1 MKKCILFFVIVFIFS
16 GPNIVGAEQI
26 GFPEKEM
33 WYSKNEFVAGEVVTI
48 STLVLNSEN
57 VTLSGVVQF
66 LDRDV
71 VLGEKK
77 ITIEKND
84 AKVVSLDWKVTE
96 GEHQFSAR
104 FSQVLQVEAS
114 GKKIS
119 VVPTSPETKKDN
131 VYVKKA
137 VVKTDESSE
146 DNTILVSD
154 VSIRKDSLGAEV
166 SKATDFLKD
175 KTPDNIEEKISSTS
189 VGIENFRETWEDQ
202 FSERKEDEQEKLDAL
217 NEYYE
222 DRLRAKDE
230 ADVDNYVKQSYVD
243 SSGENIL
250 KKPFHYIT
258 IFFYSLMAFVLGNT
272 LIFYGLSIFAVFLVL
287 RAIWRRMRN

>member
-1 MKKCILFFVIVFIFS
+1 MLFIFS
-16 GPNIVGAEQI
+16 APHIVGAEQI

-104 FSQVLQVEAS
+104 FSQVSQVEAS
-114 GKKIS
+114 GKKVS
-119 VVPTSPETKKDN
+119 VVPTSAETKKDN

-137 VVKTDESSE
+137 VVKADESSE

>member
-1 MKKCILFFVIVFIFS
+1 MLFIFS
-16 GPNIVGAEQI
+16 APHIVGAEQI

-104 FSQVLQVEAS
+104 FSQVSQVEAS
-114 GKKIS
+114 GKKVS
-119 VVPTSPETKKDN
+119 VVPTSAETKKDN

-137 VVKTDESSE
+137 VVKADESSE

-154 VSIRKDSLGAEV
+154 VSVSKDSLGAEV

-175 KTPDNIEEKISSTS
+175 KTPDNIEEKISSTT
-189 VGIENFRETWEDQ
+189 VGIENFRETWEEH
-202 FSERKEDEQEKLDAL
+202 FEEKKEDEKVLLDAL

-222 DRLRAKDE
+222 NRLRAKEE
-230 ADVDNYVKQSYVD
+230 ADVDNYVKQTYVD

-250 KKPFHYIT
+250 KKTLHYIS
-258 IFFYSLMAFVLGNT
+258 IFFYSLLAFILGNMFV
-272 LIFYGLSIFAVFLVL
+272 FYGLGLLIVFLIL
-287 RAIWRRMRN
+287 RAIYRSMRN